1 MTCWTYRPA
10 SLCGLASG
18 SMRWTRVAACPMTG
32 TRLMGRDLRHGKI
45 TRPISGRFFDN
56 GPPGSLDVLTNA
68 PAARLLCF
76 SFPTMRRLQRGR
88 RVPFFKVGRCVRY
101 SRLDLETYL
110 SKHRI
115 EAVI

>member
-1 MTCWTYRPA
+1 
-10 SLCGLASG
+10 
-18 SMRWTRVAACPMTG
+18 
-32 TRLMGRDLRHGKI
+32 
-45 TRPISGRFFDN
+45 
-56 GPPGSLDVLTNA
+56 VLTNA
-68 PAARLLCF
+68 QAARLLGV
-76 SFPTMRRLQRGR
+76 SISTMRRLQRGR